1 MEITRTQDFM
11 VIDFKPNGSVEAM
24 HRDKFNLSFLG
35 KQSIQRASDIKFN
48 DDTQQWDIHFA
59 IDGEFIPLD
68 AARGFDTYDDAR
80 RMEVRFLE
88 FCRLHD
94 IIPNSP
100 EGENL
105 LTVLRTKF
113 EE

>member
-1 MEITRTQDFM
+1 M
-11 VIDFKPNGSVEAM
+11 PGS
-24 HRDKFNLSFLG
+24 
-35 KQSIQRASDIKFN
+35 
-48 DDTQQWDIHFA
+48 
-59 IDGEFIPLD
+59 FIPLD
-68 AARGFDTYDDAR
+68 AARGFDTYEDAR